1 VPRRPRLDGL
11 SEAPPAVHTVRGPV
25 EPADLGRVLM
35 HEHLVCDVYRVT
47 GVLDHVLNDVALAI
61 EELAPARAAGVT
73 ALVECTT
80 VDMGRDVAALERIS
94 AASGVH
100 VVAGT
105 GWYRQPFYP
114 PEIDRLR
121 VEDLADIMV
130 GELVDGI
137 AGGGR
142 AGVIGEIGA
151 HLDYLTAQEERVL
164 RAAARAHRVTGAPI
178 TTHASMYPVGVEQV
192 RILEQEGVDPAK
204 VVVGHCDTYLD
215 RAYHERLLAW
225 GAYVQF
231 DTIARHHM
239 NPDARRAE
247 ALVRAAR
254 GRVGEAAAAVE
265 RSLPPVRSRRVRWT
279 RLRGHGDDVLR
290 PPPRPGCASA
300 GPRPDDDR
308 QPALGPGLV
317 RAAAGGVAERR
328 PSRTVRSTWRPG
340 SRCSSKRFNAA
351 AGSRSS
357 STLGCVRSRRIDI
370 GLNRFKVGHP

>member
-11 SEAPPAVHTVRGPV
+11 SEAPPTVHTVRGPV

-47 GVLDHVLNDVALAI
+47 GVLNHVLNDVALAI

-80 VDMGRDVAALERIS
+80 VDMGRDVAALQRIS

-137 AGGGR
+137 VGGVR

-231 DTIARHHM
+231 DTIARNHM

-247 ALVRAAR
+247 ALVALL
-254 GRVGEAAAAVE
+254 EAGWAKRLLLSSDRCHRSDLVAFGGPGYAVT
-265 RSLPPVRSRRVRWT
+265 VT
-279 RLRGHGDDVLR
+279 TFFDRLRDLGVPQRDLDQMTIDNPRSVL
-290 PPPRPGCASA
+290 A
-300 GPRPDDDR
+300 
-308 QPALGPGLV
+308 
-317 RAAAGGVAERR
+317 
-328 PSRTVRSTWRPG
+328 W
-340 SRCSSKRFNAA
+340 
-351 AGSRSS
+351 
-357 STLGCVRSRRIDI
+357 
-370 GLNRFKVGHP
+370 